1 MSFFVTARP
10 WFINISL
17 TQIFG
22 FRLFIETSS
31 GISHIG
37 VFINMPMVAIFSSI
51 PPKGGWVG
59 TTTFLNFI
67 CAPRPP
73 CILTGRL
80 SVLVSGPLTRPSDT
94 SIRAR
99 KKMHPSVIHFVV
111 CIAVF
116 YLWVF
121 FHVIL
126 RFSYV
131 LYSTFSVRRNCGR
144 APYPRRTMALV
155 CLEGRRF

>member
-1 MSFFVTARP
+1 MHFAKVQPCTFTVEFGRFSFSKGQTPLLKDSTCVPEGEVSGAFEESFRFV
-10 WFINISL
+10 
-17 TQIFG
+17 
-22 FRLFIETSS
+22 E
-31 GISHIG
+31 SHI
-37 VFINMPMVAIFSSI
+37 NM
-51 PPKGGWVG
+51 GG
-59 TTTFLNFI
+59 
-67 CAPRPP
+67 
-73 CILTGRL
+73 GR
-80 SVLVSGPLTRPSDT
+80 GLTRPSDT